1 MWPGNRLPER
11 RAGLGRPGLA
21 AYERHHPMTSDSAA
35 QEGPDGGLADEPPAF
50 DISVAHQARI
60 YDYWLGGKDNFAADR
75 KAAEAAAAAYPGVV
89 SGSRANRQFLAR
101 AVTALARE
109 HGIRQFLDIGTGI
122 PSSGHTHEVAQSVAP
137 ESHVVYVDY
146 DPVVLAHARALLA
159 GRPEGTTAYL
169 DADLRDTQTILA
181 QAAKTLDFSQ
191 PVAIFLLAI
200 LQAIPDS
207 DDPYAIVESLLAAVP
222 SGSWLVISHPASDI
236 EPEKI
241 AAATARLNELSHQ
254 QFTLRDHDGV
264 LRFFSGL
271 EMAEPGLIRMEDWRP
286 DSDLTKRFESAV
298 WAGMGRKP

>member
-1 MWPGNRLPER
+1 
-11 RAGLGRPGLA
+11 
-21 AYERHHPMTSDSAA
+21 MTSDSHAPG
-35 QEGPDGGLADEPPAF
+35 EPDGDFADDPPAF

-101 AVTALARE
+101 SVTALARE

-254 QFTLRDHDGV
+254 QFTLRDYDGV